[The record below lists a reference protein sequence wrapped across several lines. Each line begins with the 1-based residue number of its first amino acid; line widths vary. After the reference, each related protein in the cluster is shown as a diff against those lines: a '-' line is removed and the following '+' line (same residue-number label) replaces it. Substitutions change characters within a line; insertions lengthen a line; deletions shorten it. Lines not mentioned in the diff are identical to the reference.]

1 MSPREPEPDGKDSPG
16 RPWSP
21 LGTLTKLA
29 LIAAAV
35 ALAAGTY
42 ASLNTEVQ
50 QVFVAAFC
58 GLGLISTVVMLV
70 VLIRQSDG
78 RR

>member
-1 MSPREPEPDGKDSPG
+1 MPPGGSDGKNSPG

-29 LIAAAV
+29 LIAAVV

-50 QVFVAAFC
+50 QVFVVAFC
-58 GLGLISTVVMLV
+58 GLGLIGTVVMLI
-70 VLIRQSDG
+70 VLIRQSNG

>member
-1 MSPREPEPDGKDSPG
+1 MPFGEPDGKNGPG
-16 RPWSP
+16 GPQGLLRA
-21 LGTLTKLA
+21 LTKMA

-42 ASLNTEVQ
+42 ASFSAEVQ
-50 QVFVAAFC
+50 QVFVVAFC
-58 GLGLISTVVMLV
+58 GLGLIGTVVMLI
-70 VLIRQSDG
+70 VLIRQSNG

>member
-1 MSPREPEPDGKDSPG
+1 MPAREPEPDGKNG
-16 RPWSP
+16 
-21 LGTLTKLA
+21 LGGPRGLLRTLTRLA

-42 ASLNTEVQ
+42 SGLNTEVR

-58 GLGLISTVVMLV
+58 GLGLIGTVVMLI
-70 VLIRQSDG
+70 VLIRQSNG